1 MKHSKSVSV
10 QVGTRTL
17 KMETGT
23 LACQA
28 AGSVIITV
36 GETMVFSGVT
46 NTAKPREGIDF
57 FPLQVEYREKFY
69 AAGKFPGGFFKRE
82 ARPSEREILIA
93 RVTDRPIR
101 PLFPNGYRNDVQI
114 NNSLLSFDGENMPD
128 AQSINAASAALHI
141 SEIPFMGPIA
151 AVRVGLLDGQVVI
164 EPTPEQVKN
173 CRLDLIYA
181 GTRDKMLMMEG
192 EAKEISEAEMIDAMK
207 AGHAEVVKI
216 IDAQHELRSLLGLPP
231 KQVVDNAEP
240 SALFTKALEIGGA
253 ALADAL
259 LIPGKQDRGA
269 AKNQVM
275 TAIKEHVAAAL
286 PEMTPEQF
294 RSVSDEL
301 EIHTVRTNVLE
312 RGKRPD
318 GRRSDELRPL
328 DAELGVLPRV
338 HGSAIF
344 NRGETQSLC
353 IVTVGSTS
361 DTQELDLA
369 IGGETEKKFMLHYN
383 FPPYS
388 VGEVGRLGST
398 GRREIGHG
406 NLAERSLKPIIPD
419 DYPYTIRIVSE
430 IMGSNGSSSMAS
442 ATGGTLALM
451 DAGVPIKRPVAGI
464 SVGLFSDEAKGKS
477 ELVLDILGTEDHCGD
492 MDFKV
497 CGTRDGITGFQVD
510 LKIHGLTWEQVTQA
524 FEMARV
530 GRHQILDFMHGVIA
544 EPRPELSPYA
554 PRMEKIMIDPE
565 KIGLVIGPGGKN
577 IRRLTEYWNVKI
589 DIEDDG
595 SVFVFSS
602 TPEGLKGA
610 KSEIQ
615 GMTAEA
621 EIGRV
626 YKGPVTGIKE
636 FGAFVEILPGKEGLL
651 HISEIANERVR
662 SVADHLK
669 VGEIIE
675 VKCLDV
681 TESGRISLSRR
692 ALLPRND

>member
-1 MKHSKSVSV
+1 MNHSKSVSV

-17 KMETGT
+17 KLETGT
-23 LACQA
+23 LAQQA
-28 AGSVIITV
+28 AGAVMATI
-36 GETMVFSGVT
+36 GETMVFSAVT

-82 ARPSEREILIA
+82 ARPSEREILIM

-101 PLFPNGYRNDVQI
+101 PLFPSGYRNDVQI
-114 NNSLLSFDGENMPD
+114 NNALVSFDGVNMPD
-128 AQSINAASAALHI
+128 PHSINASSAALHI

-151 AVRVGLLDGQVVI
+151 AVRVGIIDGQIVI
-164 EPTPEQVKN
+164 EPSPEQMKGS
-173 CRLDLIYA
+173 RLELIYA

-192 EAKEISEAEMIDAMK
+192 EAKEISEAEMIAAMK

-216 IDAQHELRSLLGLPP
+216 IDAQHELRNLLGLPP
-231 KQVVDNAEP
+231 KRIVDEAAP
-240 SALFTKALEIGGA
+240 SALFTQALEIGGA

-269 AKNQVM
+269 AKEKVL
-275 TAIKEHVAAAL
+275 AALKEQLAAAV
-286 PEMTPEQF
+286 PDMTPEQF
-294 RSVSDEL
+294 RQVSDEL
-301 EIHTVRTNVLE
+301 EIHVVRANVLE

-328 DAELGVLPRV
+328 AAQLGVLPRA

-353 IVTVGSTS
+353 VVTVGSTS
-361 DTQELDLA
+361 DTQDLDHVV
-369 IGGETEKKFMLHYN
+369 GGDTEKKFMLHYN

-388 VGEVGRLGST
+388 VGEVGRLGMT

-406 NLAERSLKPIIPD
+406 NLAERSLKPVIPD
-419 DYPYTIRIVSE
+419 DYAYTIRIVSE

-464 SVGLFSDEAKGKS
+464 SVGLFSDEARGRS

-497 CGTRDGITGFQVD
+497 CGTRNGITGFQVD
-510 LKIHGLTWEQVTQA
+510 LKINGLTWDQVTQA

-544 EPRPELSPYA
+544 EPRPDLSPYA
-554 PRMEKIMIDPE
+554 PRMEKVMIDPE
-565 KIGLVIGPGGKN
+565 KIGLIIGPGGKN
-577 IRRLTEYWNVKI
+577 IKRMTEFFKVKI
-589 DIEDDG
+589 DIDDDG
-595 SVFVFSS
+595 SVYIFSS

-610 KSEIQ
+610 KAEIQ

-621 EIGRV
+621 EIGMV
-626 YKGPVTGIKE
+626 YKGRVTGIKE
-636 FGAFVEILPGKEGLL
+636 FGAFVEILPGMEGLL

-662 SVADHLK
+662 SVADHIK